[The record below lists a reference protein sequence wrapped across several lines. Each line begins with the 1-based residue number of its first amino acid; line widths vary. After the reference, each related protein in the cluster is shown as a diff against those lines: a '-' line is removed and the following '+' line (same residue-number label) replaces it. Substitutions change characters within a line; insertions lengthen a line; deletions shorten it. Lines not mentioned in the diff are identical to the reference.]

1 MLFSSIIFL
10 WIFLP
15 TVFLIYRL
23 LHDRFRNLFLL
34 IASVVF
40 YAWGE
45 PKMVNVMLFSIVF
58 NYLAGLG
65 IEKAAPRWKKLL
77 LILCVGVDLGTLGIF
92 KYLTPSLL
100 TLSRWF
106 EWDFV
111 VMNVSLPIG
120 ISFYTFQ
127 AISYVVDVY
136 RGTIKAQ
143 KNPIDMGLYISFF
156 PQLIAGPI
164 IKYHDVEQQLEHRTT
179 TWNDTA
185 YGIRR
190 FVYGLAKKVLIAN
203 QLGAI
208 ADDIFAIPG
217 QALDSS
223 AAWIGVLAFNLQ
235 VYFDFSGYSDMA
247 IGLGRMF
254 GFRFME
260 NFNYPYLACSVR
272 EFWQRW
278 NISVFTWFREYL
290 YFPLGG
296 SRKGELR
303 TCLNILLVFV
313 ATGIWHGAALSFVAW
328 GAAWGVVL
336 ILERVL
342 LKKFLDDPRL
352 RIPSRLY
359 FLLVVALISVIF
371 CTPDLAAAGRYVK
384 TMFVW
389 TDNPALR
396 LSDVITGWGWLL
408 TGTAVLLCGP
418 LQQLVPPLRRAL
430 FDEEHIRFA
439 EIPVLLALLAA
450 SILLLAGN
458 AYNPFI
464 YFRF

>member
-1 MLFSSIIFL
+1 LLFSSIIFL

-15 TVFLIYRL
+15 AVFLGYRL
-23 LHDRFRNLFLL
+23 LHERYRNVFLL
-34 IASVVF
+34 VASIVF

-45 PKMVNVMLFSIVF
+45 PKMVNVMLVSILI
-58 NYLAGLG
+58 NYLAGIG
-65 IEKAAPRWKKLL
+65 IEAANRRWKKILM
-77 LILCVGVDLGTLGIF
+77 ILCVAVDIGMLGVF
-92 KYLTPSLL
+92 KYMTPSLSAM
-100 TLSRWF
+100 SRWF
-106 EWDFV
+106 KWDFAV
-111 VMNVSLPIG
+111 IDVALPIG

-127 AISYVVDVY
+127 AISYIVDVY

-164 IKYHDVEQQLEHRTT
+164 VKYHDVEQQLKNRTI
-179 TWNDTA
+179 TWEDTA

-190 FVYGLAKKVLIAN
+190 FIYGLAKKVLIAN
-203 QLGAI
+203 QMGVI
-208 ADDIFAIPG
+208 TDDIFAIPG
-217 QALDSS
+217 HVLDSPM
-223 AAWIGVLAFNLQ
+223 AWVGVLAFYLQ

-260 NFNYPYLACSVR
+260 NFNYPFLACSIR

-296 SRKGELR
+296 SRKGEFR
-303 TCLNILLVFV
+303 TCVNILLVFA
-313 ATGIWHGAALSFVAW
+313 ATGIWHGASLSFVAW
-328 GAAWGVVL
+328 GLFWGVMLV
-336 ILERVL
+336 LERL
-342 LKKFLDDPRL
+342 FLKKFLDNPRL
-352 RIPSRLY
+352 RLLSRVY
-359 FLLVVALISVIF
+359 CLLVIALAGVIF
-371 CTPDLAAAGRYVK
+371 CTDSLPTAAQYMK

-396 LSDVITGWGWLL
+396 VSDVVTVWGWLL
-408 TGTAVLLCGP
+408 AGTAVLLSGP
-418 LQQLVPPLRRAL
+418 LQQLVPSLRRAL
-430 FDEEHIRFA
+430 FDEERIYFW
-439 EIPVLLALLAA
+439 EIPVLMLLLGA
-450 SILLLAGN
+450 SIVLLAGN